1 MADSKEV
8 LAEGYEQ
15 APDYQQHVKG
25 VLASYDHP
33 KGLLGELV
41 GQLADAF
48 WWIKVYRRDKD
59 NLILSHM
66 ASTLVK
72 RRSYVEQDQQL
83 WLSTFEALS
92 EFMGGAQPDLQAP
105 KDLNKLMT
113 EKGHNPASLRAEA
126 TKEALPQIDTLDRL
140 IDRQFK
146 NIRLLMQAHDS
157 AKFAPQLHKKL
168 ALEVKQLELQ
178 VEKCDEDQR
187 LEVARQ

>member
-1 MADSKEV
+1 MADNKDV
-8 LAEGYEQ
+8 PAEGYEQ
-15 APDYQQHVKG
+15 APDYQQHLKE
-25 VLASYDHP
+25 VLASYEHP

-48 WWIKVYRRDKD
+48 WWVKVYRRDKD
-59 NLILSHM
+59 NLILSQM

-72 RRSYVEQDQQL
+72 RRPRIEEDQQL
-83 WLSTFEALS
+83 WLNMFEALS
-92 EFMGGAQPDLQAP
+92 EFMSGADPDLEARTN
-105 KDLNKLMT
+105 LNKLMT
-113 EKGHNPASLRAEA
+113 AQGHNLASLRAEA
-126 TKEALPQIDTLDRL
+126 TRDAIPQIDTLDKL

-168 ALEVKQLELQ
+168 DLEIKQLELQ
-178 VEKCDEDQR
+178 VKKSDEDQR

>member
-1 MADSKEV
+1 MANNKDVS
-8 LAEGYEQ
+8 AEGYEQ
-15 APDYQQHVKG
+15 APDYQQHLKDVM
-25 VLASYDHP
+25 ASYEHP

-48 WWIKVYRRDKD
+48 WWIKVYRRDKEH
-59 NLILSHM
+59 LVLFHM
-66 ASTLVK
+66 TSALVK
-72 RRSYVEQDQQL
+72 KADIFKQNEQL

-92 EFMGGAQPDLQAP
+92 EYMGGAQTDLLAR
-105 KDLNKLMT
+105 KNLNKLMT
-113 EKGHNPASLRAEA
+113 EKGHNIASLRAEA
-126 TKEALPQIDTLDRL
+126 TRDALPQIDTLDKL

-168 ALEVKQLELQ
+168 DLEIKQLELQ
-178 VEKCDEDQR
+178 VEKSDEDQR

>member
-1 MADSKEV
+1 MANNEDFS
-8 LAEGYEQ
+8 AEGYEQ
-15 APDYQQHVKG
+15 APDYQQHLKEVM
-25 VLASYDHP
+25 ASYDHP

-59 NLILSHM
+59 NLIVSHM

-92 EFMGGAQPDLQAP
+92 EFFGGAQPDLQAR
-105 KDLNKLMT
+105 KNLNKLMT
-113 EKGHNPASLRAEA
+113 EKGHNIASLKAEA
-126 TKEALPQIDTLDRL
+126 TRDALPQIDTLDKL

-168 ALEVKQLELQ
+168 DLEVKQLELQ
-178 VEKCDEDQR
+178 VKKSDEDQR

>member
-1 MADSKEV
+1 MANNKDVS
-8 LAEGYEQ
+8 AEGYEQ
-15 APDYQQHVKG
+15 APDYQQHLKDVM
-25 VLASYDHP
+25 ASYEHP

-48 WWIKVYRRDKD
+48 WWIKVYRRDKEH
-59 NLILSHM
+59 LVLFHM
-66 ASTLVK
+66 TSALVK
-72 RRSYVEQDQQL
+72 KADIFKKNEQL

-92 EFMGGAQPDLQAP
+92 EYMGGAQTDLLAR
-105 KDLNKLMT
+105 KNLNKLMT
-113 EKGHNPASLRAEA
+113 EKGHNFTSLRAEA
-126 TKEALPQIDTLDRL
+126 TRDALPQIDTLDKL

-168 ALEVKQLELQ
+168 ELEIKQLELQ
-178 VEKCDEDQR
+178 VKKSDEDQR

>member
-1 MADSKEV
+1 MANNEEV
-8 LAEGYEQ
+8 SAEGYEQ
-15 APDYQQHVKG
+15 APEYQQHLKEVM
-25 VLASYDHP
+25 ASYDHP

-59 NLILSHM
+59 NLIVSHM

-92 EFMGGAQPDLQAP
+92 EFMGGAQPDLQAR

-113 EKGHNPASLRAEA
+113 EKGHNIASLRAEA
-126 TKEALPQIDTLDRL
+126 TRDALPQIDTLDKL

-168 ALEVKQLELQ
+168 DLEIKQLELQ
-178 VEKCDEDQR
+178 VKKSDEDQR

>member
-1 MADSKEV
+1 MTNNKDVS
-8 LAEGYEQ
+8 AEGYEQ
-15 APDYQQHVKG
+15 APDYQQHVKE

-59 NLILSHM
+59 NLIVSHM

-92 EFMGGAQPDLQAP
+92 EFFGGAQPDLQAR
-105 KDLNKLMT
+105 KNLNKLMT
-113 EKGHNPASLRAEA
+113 EKGHNIASLKAEA
-126 TKEALPQIDTLDRL
+126 TRDALPQIDTLDKL

-146 NIRLLMQAHDS
+146 NIRLLMQAPDS

-168 ALEVKQLELQ
+168 DLEIKQLELQ
-178 VEKCDEDQR
+178 VKKSDEDQR